1 MAEII
6 SFKAAKKKQQ
16 KQRAKASTLCKE
28 GHHRWQ
34 IDHKKQFDS
43 RSGKL
48 VTVYYCK
55 RCGKKQTKLL

>member
-1 MAEII
+1 MAEVI

-16 KQRAKASTLCKE
+16 KAKAKASTLCKE
-28 GHHRWQ
+28 GHHQWR
-34 IDHKKQFDS
+34 IDQNKQFEP

-48 VTVYYCK
+48 ITVYICQ

>member
-16 KQRAKASTLCKE
+16 KEKVKASTLCKE
-28 GHHRWQ
+28 GHHQWE
-34 IDHKKQFDS
+34 IDQKKQFDS

-48 VTVYYCK
+48 VTVYCCK